1 MIETYFVYTESL
13 IMNILAAKAKIRRE
27 RISNVST
34 DPGEIMK
41 ICEYISQK
49 INPDQIV
56 FENSSKDIL
65 ATIQQCPYRFVQNEQ
80 TKKISLSPSYH
91 TKDRKKLEEIYAI
104 SPKLTNCFRDFFKE
118 KLRKEQQDFL
128 KLRGIPA
135 EEYDR
140 NYGNKQSS

>member
-1 MIETYFVYTESL
+1 MIESYFIPAERL
-13 IMNILAAKAKIRRE
+13 IMNILTAKAEIRRE
-27 RISNVST
+27 RIAKVST
-34 DPGEIMK
+34 DPREIMN
-41 ICEYISQK
+41 ICKYISQE

-56 FENSSKDIL
+56 FESSSKDIL

-91 TKDRKKLEEIYAI
+91 TKNRKKLEEIYAI
-104 SPKLTNCFRDFFKE
+104 SPKLTKCFKNFFKE
-118 KLRKEQQDFL
+118 KMRKEQQDFL

-140 NYGNKQSS
+140 NYGNKQPS